1 MQEGEIH
8 LLMEYMDCGSLENMI
23 SIEKQFQ
30 TQQDKMSKPLIPEL
44 VIARFACNIL
54 QGLNFLHSE
63 LKQLHRDLKPDNILV
78 ESTLGLA
85 KLSDFGI
92 SKKLNKALGRDG
104 DPHTRT
110 FTGTLCYM

>member
-1 MQEGEIH
+1 
-8 LLMEYMDCGSLENMI
+8 MEYMDCGSLENMI

-30 TQQDKMSKPLIPEL
+30 NPETKKTKPLMPEL
-44 VIARFACNIL
+44 IIARFACNIL
-54 QGLNFLHSE
+54 QGLNFLHNE

-78 ESTLGLA
+78 ESSLGLA

-92 SKKLNKALGRDG
+92 SKRLREVGQQEY
-104 DPHTRT
+104 TRT

>member
-1 MQEGEIH
+1 MVQPQEPR
-8 LLMEYMDCGSLENMI
+8 
-23 SIEKQFQ
+23 
-30 TQQDKMSKPLIPEL
+30 PLIPEL
-44 VIARFACNIL
+44 TIARFACNIL
-54 QGLNFLHSE
+54 QGLNFLHND

-92 SKKLNKALGRDG
+92 SKKLNNVLSQMSE
-104 DPHTRT
+104 HTRT